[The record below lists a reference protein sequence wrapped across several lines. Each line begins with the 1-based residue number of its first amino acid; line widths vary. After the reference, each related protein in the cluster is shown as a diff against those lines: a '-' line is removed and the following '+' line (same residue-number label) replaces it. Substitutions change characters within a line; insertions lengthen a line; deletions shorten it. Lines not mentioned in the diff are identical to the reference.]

1 MGTPGQAVALVANG
15 NYWGAVDVAAAVAVM
30 EKKWRRKESMGRRKD
45 MRTSCHYLVAEQR
58 YADTK

>member
-1 MGTPGQAVALVANG
+1 
-15 NYWGAVDVAAAVAVM
+15 VDVAVAVAAM